1 MVTTTI
7 QENIDLIQKVNLK
20 HTSIDPNPDSRQ
32 QEIINNLLLLAQK
45 EQQKGNTSITSDKL
59 DKLTSLLAQQQQ
71 QQQQKLQSRSQP
83 LSTPSKAKL
92 PPKPKYP
99 SVFNKFDI
107 NKSSHNNRQQQRQSP
122 VKKPKSGSKP
132 NNNNKPIK
140 YYRPNTFSLKKI
152 EFMFVNILENLANLL
167 DNLHLLSNLPMFPQ
181 FLNRFLKQ
189 TNKIWVLILVFLIR
203 KTISQLL
210 NVIRKIRKVNIEV
223 DLLNSTTT
231 TKNKTGINFINEDL
245 NKKYKKVLKDLRFD
259 KMMLIIELIGNFLDL
274 TFNLIELYGIA
285 LPDWIMSLLNF
296 ASMAMTIYRMNKDDE
311 YVDDDIT
318 DDLI

>member
-1 MVTTTI
+1 
-7 QENIDLIQKVNLK
+7 
-20 HTSIDPNPDSRQ
+20 
-32 QEIINNLLLLAQK
+32 
-45 EQQKGNTSITSDKL
+45 
-59 DKLTSLLAQQQQ
+59 
-71 QQQQKLQSRSQP
+71 
-83 LSTPSKAKL
+83 
-92 PPKPKYP
+92 
-99 SVFNKFDI
+99 
-107 NKSSHNNRQQQRQSP
+107 
-122 VKKPKSGSKP
+122 
-132 NNNNKPIK
+132 
-140 YYRPNTFSLKKI
+140 
-152 EFMFVNILENLANLL
+152 MFVNILENLANLL
-167 DNLHLLSNLPMFPQ
+167 DNLHLLSNLQCSTIFKSI
-181 FLNRFLKQ
+181 LKQ
-189 TNKIWVLILVFLIR
+189 TNKIWVLILVFNQ

-231 TKNKTGINFINEDL
+231 KNKTGINFINEDL
-245 NKKYKKVLKDLRFD
+245 NKNTKILKDLRFD